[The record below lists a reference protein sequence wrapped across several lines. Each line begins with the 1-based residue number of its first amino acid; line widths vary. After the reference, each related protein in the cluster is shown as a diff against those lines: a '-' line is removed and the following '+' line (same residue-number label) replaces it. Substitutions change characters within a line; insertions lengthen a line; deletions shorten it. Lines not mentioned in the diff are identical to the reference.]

1 MAKATLANKPLPML
15 LCGIALCLP
24 AGANAE
30 AESLDTPPD
39 MDFLEY
45 LGMWEESDEEWLLL
59 EEVERAGHDQR
70 SDPAPEG
77 EASTETEDE
86 S

>member
-1 MAKATLANKPLPML
+1 MAQATLANNALPMFL
-15 LCGIALCLP
+15 YGIALCSP
-24 AGANAE
+24 VGANAE
-30 AESLDTPPD
+30 AENVDTLPD

-59 EEVERAGHDQR
+59 EEEEVAGHDQR

-77 EASTETEDE
+77 EASTETDDE